1 MSEIVEF
8 LEARLAEDEA
18 VALKA
23 GGSEAE
29 WLYRAEYDNE
39 TGNEVVWANSR
50 SEEWLGPAQKKPYVS
65 YGRYVTM
72 DHEGCLPAVDED
84 DGTHIARHDPARILR
99 EVAAKRAIVKAYE
112 DADIRAHDT
121 YGGYEDILNGES
133 NGLERALELLTAAYS
148 DHPDFDPDWP
158 L

>member
-1 MSEIVEF
+1 MEF
-8 LEARLAEDEA
+8 LEARLVEDEVMA
-18 VALKA
+18 QEAAQHLSGVWTFDNGEA
-23 GGSEAE
+23 GARREELARGGRFGANPSVGGITSGCRYNAESEM
-29 WLYRAEYDNE
+29 
-39 TGNEVVWANSR
+39 
-50 SEEWLGPAQKKPYVS
+50 K
-65 YGRYVTM
+65 
-72 DHEGCLPAVDED
+72 
-84 DGTHIARHDPARILR
+84 HIARHDPDRVLR

-121 YGGYEDILNGES
+121 YGGYEDILNGAS